1 MKHETSQP
9 PLPTAERASQD
20 QASRQFTLLATTPAV
35 AELLH
40 AMPTMVLILNAD
52 CQIVSANAPVL
63 EYFHL
68 SDLTSIIGRQ
78 PGELLDCIHAAG
90 HYGDRSTL
98 PACQSCGVMRALWRA
113 NQGWANVE
121 DCHLHC
127 AGGKALDLQVR
138 VTPFACNDESFLIFS
153 LLNINHGKQRDML
166 ASALFHDIAN
176 TVSIIRSAVELFPT
190 EKDAE
195 TAEKLQRMSLT
206 ALRWLVHDLDMLETL
221 LTAENGELQP
231 RYEAVEVRAFLQELA
246 DMYAT
251 HKAANG
257 KSIHITPT
265 TETFTVESDPRLWA
279 RIVGNLLKNAL
290 EASRAG
296 ETVTLHGACVD
307 GMIQFQVHNAAV
319 IPTSIQARMFH
330 RAFSTKGAGRG
341 LGTYS
346 AKLLTEQYLHGT
358 VDFQSREDTGT
369 IFTVRFPFSSRL

>member
-1 MKHETSQP
+1 MKHETSQN
-9 PLPTAERASQD
+9 PLPPAERAPQSHTG
-20 QASRQFTLLATTPAV
+20 RQLTLLATTPAV

-40 AMPTMVLILNAD
+40 AMPTMVLILNSA

-63 EYFHL
+63 EHFHL
-68 SDLTSIIGRQ
+68 SDLTNIVGQR
-78 PGELLDCIHAAG
+78 PGELLNCTYAAG
-90 HYGDRSTL
+90 RCDYRSTL
-98 PACQSCGVMRALWRA
+98 CAQQSCGVMRALWRA
-113 NQGWANVE
+113 NQGQANVE
-121 DCHLHC
+121 DCHLLR
-127 AGGKALDLQVR
+127 ADGKALDLQVR
-138 VTPFACNDESFLIFS
+138 VAPFNCNGESFLILS
-153 LLNINHGKQRDML
+153 LLNIDHGKQREML
-166 ASALFHDIAN
+166 AHALFHDIAN

-195 TAEKLQRMSLT
+195 MAEKLQRMSLT
-206 ALRWLVHDLDMLETL
+206 AIRWLVHDIDMLETL

-231 RYEAVEVRAFLQELA
+231 RYEVIEVRAFLQELA

-257 KSIHITPT
+257 KSIHIAPT
-265 TETFTVESDPRLWA
+265 TETIIVESDPHLLA

-290 EASRAG
+290 EASQSG
-296 ETVTLHGACVD
+296 ETVTLSGACVD

-319 IPTSIQARMFH
+319 IPTGIQARMFH

-369 IFTVRFPFSSRL
+369 VFTMRFPLSPRS

>member
-1 MKHETSQP
+1 MKHKTPQHLLPSSERGPQSQ
-9 PLPTAERASQD
+9 T
-20 QASRQFTLLATTPAV
+20 SRQFTLLATTPAV

-52 CQIVSANAPVL
+52 WQIVFANAPLL
-63 EYFHL
+63 EHFHL
-68 SDLTSIIGRQ
+68 SALTSIIGRR
-78 PGELLDCIHAAG
+78 PGELFNCIHAAG
-90 HYGDRSTL
+90 HCDYRNTFL
-98 PACQSCGVMRALWRA
+98 ACQSCGVMRALWRA

-127 AGGKALDLQVR
+127 TGGKVLDLQVR
-138 VTPFACNDESFLIFS
+138 VAPFTCNDESFLIFS
-153 LLNINHGKQRDML
+153 LLNIDHGKQRDML
-166 ASALFHDIAN
+166 AYALFHDIAN

-195 TAEKLQRMSLT
+195 TAGKLQRMSLT

-221 LTAENGELQP
+221 LTAENGDLQP
-231 RYEAVEVRAFLQELA
+231 RYEAVEIRAFLQELA
-246 DMYAT
+246 NMYAT
-251 HKAANG
+251 HKVAYG
-257 KSIHITPT
+257 KSIHINPA
-265 TETFTVESDPRLWA
+265 TETLVVESAPLLLA

-290 EASRAG
+290 EASQAG
-296 ETVTLHGACVD
+296 ETVTLHGAYVD
-307 GMIQFQVHNAAV
+307 GMIQVQIHNKAV
-319 IPTSIQARMFH
+319 IPTSIQAQMFH

-369 IFTVRFPFSSRL
+369 VFTVRLPLSPRA